1 MAAKK
6 NDAAMKGAAF
16 ELGKAFDDANAAMM
30 KAGRAAMKANKK
42 PAAKKP
48 AKK

>member
-6 NDAAMKGAAF
+6 NDAAMKGAAN

-30 KAGRAAMKANKK
+30 KAGKAAMKAGRK
-42 PAAKKP
+42 PAAK
-48 AKK
+48 AKKK